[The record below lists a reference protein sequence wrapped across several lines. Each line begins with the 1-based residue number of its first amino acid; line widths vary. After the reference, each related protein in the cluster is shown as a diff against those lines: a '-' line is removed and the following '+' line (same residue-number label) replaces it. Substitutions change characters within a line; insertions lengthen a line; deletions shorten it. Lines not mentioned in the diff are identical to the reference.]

1 MGEKTVQDLILE
13 RLTKIEGKIDE
24 LQAWRWKLVGISSA
38 AGFLWGILFSVGIAY
53 MKYVA

>member
-1 MGEKTVQDLILE
+1 MAERSVQEIILDE
-13 RLTKIEGKIDE
+13 IKLLRADVKE

-38 AGFLWGILFSVGIAY
+38 VGFLWGVVFSVGIAY